1 MLATSIEIT
10 MSAPISRASLSGRL
24 FLSPPSIE
32 YKPFSTWAGVKTAG
46 MEMLALTAF
55 TSEPLLNISSLPEI
69 ASVPIALNGIGSLSK
84 SVIARTLLR

>member
-1 MLATSIEIT
+1 
-10 MSAPISRASLSGRL
+10 
-24 FLSPPSIE
+24 
-32 YKPFSTWAGVKTAG
+32 
-46 MEMLALTAF
+46 MLALTAF